1 MNDSRTNILS
11 AIRSSLIEGEQRSE
25 AVLHELK
32 ERLYRTQPVLQPSFE
47 DELIERFCD
56 KHVGV
61 HGTFER
67 ITSIGAIVGAFERY
81 LRCYSLTSNI
91 LVGVG
96 KMLDLVEWPGS
107 WQVDRRPAVV
117 SDRVTVSEA
126 FAGIAETG
134 TLVFLQSP
142 QAPTSH
148 LFLAEDHLVVLD
160 TTKIV
165 KYQEEVWRRLRS
177 EVSKFPRTVNFITGP
192 SKTGDVEQ
200 TIEYGAHG
208 PRRLHLLLVDN

>member
-96 KMLDLVEWPGS
+96 KMLDLVEWPES